1 MPHSRPDRLSRP
13 SRRFARSPLLVLAL
27 TVIASVAL
35 ISAGMALLGPEADAT
50 ARALAVA
57 SMH

>member
-1 MPHSRPDRLSRP
+1 MLHLHPDRPSRP

-27 TVIASVAL
+27 SVIASVAL
-35 ISAGMALLGPEADAT
+35 IGTGMTLLGLEADAT

-57 SMH
+57 SMP